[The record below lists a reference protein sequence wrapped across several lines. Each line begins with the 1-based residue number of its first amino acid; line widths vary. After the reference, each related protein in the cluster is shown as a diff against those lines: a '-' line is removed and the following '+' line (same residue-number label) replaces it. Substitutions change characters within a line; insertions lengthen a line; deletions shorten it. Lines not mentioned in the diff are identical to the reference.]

1 MTGSIEAVLRTESDY
16 IGALDSIGFTIRSN
30 GCVDIVRFCDTDYD
44 DVFVE
49 EPVRY
54 HFVIDNVSSIF
65 DSVCDKG
72 VQCTVVTEDGLREP
86 RFIPEDVLMS
96 LKDEYAP
103 DTGSFSLQN
112 VSPDILS
119 KMLSDGIIGREKYDS
134 MMGDHE
140 SFISRKD
147 EVSRLISDA
156 TYPFV
161 RDDIEIIQ
169 DHKLRLI
176 SDEQYNMFVWYRRNR
191 IENCPSGTE
200 KSFKLKLSCEGLRI
214 MGRYDLCEYS
224 CKADSNEMTK
234 RLYCFRGTLFEGCG
248 NVKAPDDATY
258 IELSEQRHRNAFRY
272 LSELKHMGILGLN
285 CRESPFSSYFFDLY
299 VRYEDSP
306 MSHTKG
312 TADFPDFIKMLM
324 FIIGAESIY

>member
-1 MTGSIEAVLRTESDY
+1 MTGCIEAVLRTEPDY
-16 IGALDSIGFTIRSN
+16 TGALDSIRFIIRSD
-30 GCVDIVRFCDTDYD
+30 GSVEIIRFCDSDYD

-49 EPVRY
+49 EPVR
-54 HFVIDNVSSIF
+54 HQFVIDDVSPIF
-65 DSVCDKG
+65 DSICDEG
-72 VQCTVVTEDGLREP
+72 IACTVTTEDGLREP
-86 RFIPEDVLMS
+86 RSIPADILES
-96 LKDEYAP
+96 LKDEYVP
-103 DTGSFSLQN
+103 DTGRFSVQN
-112 VSPDILS
+112 VSPDVLS
-119 KMLSDGIIGREKYDS
+119 KMLSDGIIDREKYDS
-134 MMGDHE
+134 MMKDHE
-140 SFISRKD
+140 SFTSRKE
-147 EVSRLISDA
+147 EVSSLISDV

-161 RDDIEIIQ
+161 REDTDILQ

-191 IENCPSGTE
+191 IEKCPSGTE

-258 IELSEQRHRNAFRY
+258 IELSEQRHRYAFRY
-272 LSELKHMGILGLN
+272 LSELRHMGILGQN
-285 CRESPFSSYFFDLY
+285 CRESPFSSFFFDLY
-299 VRYEDSP
+299 VRYDDSP

-312 TADFPDFIKMLM
+312 TADFPYFIKMLM
-324 FIIGAESIY
+324 FIIGAENIY